1 VNPNG
6 TTPNGIMFNPANELD
21 LSTEATP
28 ENVIARDLVKKGLMA
43 GPVLILVFGLI
54 WGLDGALSTAFGL
67 AIVLANFLVAAAM
80 LSYAGRISPGFLM
93 GAALFGYLIRLT
105 LIFLAIWLVKDAAWV
120 ELVPLGI
127 TIIATHLGLLLWE
140 MKYVSLSLAYP
151 AHSPTPAASKEST
164 SK

>member
-1 VNPNG
+1 MGQVIPNHA
-6 TTPNGIMFNPANELD
+6 FNELD
-21 LSTEATP
+21 LSTEASP
-28 ENVIARDLVKKGLMA
+28 ETVIAKDLVKKALMV

-54 WGLDGALSTAFGL
+54 WGLDGAFSTAYGL
-67 AIVLANFLVAAAM
+67 AIVVANFVLAAVL
-80 LSYAGRISPGFLM
+80 LSYAGRISPTFLM

-151 AHSPTPAASKEST
+151 AHTPTAASKEST

>member
-1 VNPNG
+1 
-6 TTPNGIMFNPANELD
+6 MLNPANELD
-21 LSTEATP
+21 LSTEAAP
-28 ENVIARDLVKKGLMA
+28 ESVIARDLVKKALMV

-54 WGLDGALSTAFGL
+54 WGLDGALSTAYGL
-67 AIVLANFLVAAAM
+67 ALVVANFVLAAAM
-80 LSYAGRISPGFLM
+80 LSYAGRISPTFLM

-105 LIFLAIWLVKDAAWV
+105 LIFLAIWLVKDASWV
-120 ELVPLGI
+120 ELLPLGI

-151 AHSPTPAASKEST
+151 AHKPTAAASKEST